1 VAAENAVPRFLLAP
15 VAGAFCFALLSLPV
29 LADADPGAEAPLE
42 NLVVSATRIATPAV
56 QLGSSVTVITAA
68 DIAAKQL
75 RTVPDVLRLVP
86 GLNVVQS
93 GGPGGVTSVFMRGT
107 NSNHTKVLI
116 DGIDVSDPSNAGASF
131 DFGQLLAADI
141 ERIEVLRGPQSG
153 LYGSDAIGGVISITT
168 RSGKG
173 PFNLAGSLEGGSFH
187 TFNQDISLGG
197 ATDRFQYAANVEHLH
212 TGSTPV
218 TPLDLLQPGEARLND
233 YEDNV
238 TASTRLGFIVTP
250 GFDLNLVGRF
260 TDAHYAF
267 TGEDPFSFP
276 SFPSALQSRSDTS
289 QYYTRLSAHLVSFDG
304 ALDQTLG
311 VAYSS
316 AWTLNLDPDFGASVN
331 TGDRTKIDWQ
341 GAVRLASD
349 ETVVLEAEHAH
360 DAIHEPINAE
370 VTDYAGAAELQ
381 SQFGEH
387 LYSALNLRYD
397 DNEHF
402 GSKVT
407 WRFAPAFV
415 ISGSDTRISA
425 SAGTGFKAP
434 TLGELYQNFPPF
446 FFANPNLKPETSIG
460 YDLGIDQGLFNKSI
474 EFGLTLFRNDI
485 RNLITTDVTGTTYA
499 NVGRA
504 VTRGAETFIAWVP
517 LQALHLRAD
526 YTYTQ
531 ADDYILREELLRRPR
546 HKATFDAQWQLSDA
560 LSLDSTVL
568 YVGSWIDGNRDF
580 SIPRLMAPAYTTV
593 NMALNYAVRS
603 QLSVFGR
610 LDNLFNRHY
619 QDPVGFLQPALG
631 VFVGV
636 RGQL

>member
-1 VAAENAVPRFLLAP
+1 VPKFSLAP
-15 VAGAFCFALLSLPV
+15 VAGAACVALLSQSV
-29 LADADPGAEAPLE
+29 LAEDNSAADAALE
-42 NLVVSATRIATPAV
+42 TLVVSATRIATPAW

-68 DIAAKQL
+68 DIAARQL
-75 RTVPDVLRLVP
+75 RTVPDVLKLVP

-116 DGIDVSDPSNAGASF
+116 DGIDVSDPSNAGATF
-131 DFGQLLAADI
+131 DFGQLLASDI

-173 PFNLAGSLEGGSFH
+173 PFHLAGSLEGGSFH
-187 TFNQDISLGG
+187 TFNQDLSLGG
-197 ATDRFQYAANVEHLH
+197 ATDQFQYAANVEHLH
-212 TGSTPV
+212 SGSTPV
-218 TPLDLLQPGEARLND
+218 TPLDLLQPGEPRLND
-233 YEDNV
+233 YEDNL
-238 TASTRLGFIVTP
+238 TASTRLGFTVTP

-267 TGEDPFSFP
+267 TGDDPFAFP
-276 SFPSALQSRSDTS
+276 SFPSAMQSKSDTS
-289 QYYTRLSAHLVSFDG
+289 QYYTRLSGHLVSFG
-304 ALDQTLG
+304 GVLDQTLG

-316 AWTLNLDPDFGASVN
+316 AWTLNLDPNFGASVN
-331 TGDRTKIDWQ
+331 TGDRLKIDWQ
-341 GAVRLASD
+341 GAVSLPAD
-349 ETVVLEAEHAH
+349 ETLVLAAEHA
-360 DAIHEPINAE
+360 DDTIHEPINAE
-370 VTDYAGAAELQ
+370 VTDDAGAVELQ
-381 SQFGEH
+381 SHMGEH

-397 DNEHF
+397 DNERF

-407 WRFAPAFV
+407 WRFAPAYV
-415 ISGSDTRISA
+415 ISESDTRFSA

-446 FFANPNLKPETSIG
+446 FFANPRLLPETSTG
-460 YDLGIDQGLFNKSI
+460 YDLGVDQGLFNKAL
-474 EFGLTLFRNDI
+474 EFGVTWFRNDI

-504 VTRGAETFIAWVP
+504 VTQGAESFMAWTP
-517 LQALHLRAD
+517 LQSLHLRAD
-526 YTYTQ
+526 YTFTQ
-531 ADDYILREELLRRPR
+531 ADDEILHEELLRRPR
-546 HKATFDAQWQLSDA
+546 HKATVDAAWQMNDA
-560 LSLDSTVL
+560 VSLDTTVL

-580 SIPRLMAPAYTTV
+580 SIPRLTAPAYTTV
-593 NMALNYAVRS
+593 NMAVNYALRS
-603 QLSVFGR
+603 HLSLFGR
-610 LDNLFNRHY
+610 VANLFDRHY

-631 VFVGV
+631 ISVGL